1 MNLPVLIRTRWLS
14 QSCRKTKGLWL
25 IFGSTIELM
34 ADAAVH
40 VSLSFKRIYAEPCLL
55 WLVGWA
61 CGPVLGPV
69 AQLVRAHA

>member
-14 QSCRKTKGLWL
+14 QSCRKTKGLCFEPSG
-25 IFGSTIELM
+25 FGIELM

-61 CGPVLGPV
+61 WGPV
-69 AQLVRAHA
+69 